1 MLLATLAAASSAK
14 PEAITVDLNGPIV
27 LAQLVLFVGL
37 TLLLK
42 PVLFDPMLKLFEE
55 REKRI
60 DGARLQARKIDEK
73 SATALA
79 RYETEMAKARATANA
94 ERDKIRAEAVKR
106 EQEILGAVRAAAAKT
121 LDEGKR
127 AAHAEAERVRTRLK
141 TDAAAMARNVAS
153 RVLGREIQP

>member
-1 MLLATLAAASSAK
+1 MLLATLVAASSAK

-37 TLLLK
+37 TFLLK

-60 DGARLQARKIDEK
+60 DGARLQARKTDEK

-79 RYETEMAKARATANA
+79 KYETEMAKARLTANA
-94 ERDKIRAEAVKR
+94 ERDKIRAEGVKR
-106 EQEILGAVRAAAAKT
+106 EQEILGAVRASAAKT
-121 LDEGKR
+121 LDDGKR
-127 AAHAEAERVRTRLK
+127 AAHAEANRVRARLK
-141 TDAAAMARNVAS
+141 TDAAAMARELAS
-153 RVLGREIQP
+153 RVLGREVQP